1 VDPAAADRVVLVE
14 VDKVVA
20 AVRVGRAVA
29 VRVHVVADGHHAE
42 FANLLQLQK
51 QNRRSP
57 SSTGTGV

>member
-1 VDPAAADRVVLVE
+1 VVLVE

-20 AVRVGRAVA
+20 AVRVVRAVA